1 MQILAVQVAP
11 LLIYA
16 CSISK
21 SSGVS
26 LFSQSIKEKCLT
38 GNCTCTHLD
47 HSASVPDVSNSAHF
61 PPQHHSLFLK
71 RPPPPP
77 FCYLSQPE
85 TLFIELLTPELSVA
99 LAQNALHLCYFPK
112 LNIVRGKSPERH
124 KIFEDVKA
132 SEPSVGFPGS
142 YNHSAAEEKLLE

>member
-1 MQILAVQVAP
+1 MHTSRPFSFSPRCKQLCP
-11 LLIYA
+11 LP
-16 CSISK
+16 S
-21 SSGVS
+21 
-26 LFSQSIKEKCLT
+26 
-38 GNCTCTHLD
+38 
-47 HSASVPDVSNSAHF
+47 SASQP
-61 PPQHHSLFLK
+61 LFEETPL
-71 RPPPPP
+71 PP